1 VLFIGVHMHMKKI
14 VLAMAMLAVAGVAQA
29 QGKLNVVATTE
40 DLASIASEVGG
51 DRIAV
56 ESIAK
61 GYQDPHFVEAKPSL
75 QVALN
80 RADLL
85 VHVGLELEIGW
96 LPPLVV
102 GARNP
107 RIQVG
112 QPGNLD
118 ASAQIPVLDLPTT
131 RVDRSMGDIHPMG
144 NPHYFIPPQSALI
157 VAQEIAERLALLDA
171 AHAADYRKNLG
182 AFQAEVGRRR
192 VEWERRAA
200 PLRGMK
206 VATYHK
212 SWSYVS
218 QWVGL
223 SEIGYV
229 EPKPGIPPAL
239 SHLAQLVSQ
248 MKAQGARAVL
258 VESFYSRKTA
268 EEVARLSGAKLVVL
282 PSDVGARADIKDWFS
297 LVDAVVDGLLAAVK

>member
-1 VLFIGVHMHMKKI
+1 MPRPPLTVQ
-14 VLAMAMLAVAGVAQA
+14 LAVALA
-29 QGKLNVVATTE
+29 LTVVHAPRAEARVRVVTTIE
-40 DLASIASEVGG
+40 TFADLARRVGG
-51 DRIAV
+51 DLVDVQSLSRG
-56 ESIAK
+56 SM
-61 GYQDPHFVEAKPSL
+61 DPHFVEAKPSL

-212 SWSYVS
+212 SWSDVS

-268 EEVARLSGAKLVVL
+268 EEVARLSAARLVVL

>member
-1 VLFIGVHMHMKKI
+1 MPRPPLTVQ
-14 VLAMAMLAVAGVAQA
+14 LAVALA
-29 QGKLNVVATTE
+29 LTVVHAPRAEARVRVVTTIE
-40 DLASIASEVGG
+40 TFADLARRVGG
-51 DRIAV
+51 DLVDVQSLSRG
-56 ESIAK
+56 SM
-61 GYQDPHFVEAKPSL
+61 DPHFVEAKPSL

-268 EEVARLSGAKLVVL
+268 EEVARLSAARLVVL